1 MLFKMIKD
9 DIAWKTAMIKCKI
22 RKVKDNDWQVCRNCK
37 ANKYC
42 QKLAEY
48 KKDAAENV
56 VKDILPQMKFT
67 RNAILVEQKDI
78 AIFSS
83 KIKTRWI

>member
-48 KKDAAENV
+48 KKDAAEKCDRRYIATDEIHEECYTCRA
-56 VKDILPQMKFT
+56 KD
-67 RNAILVEQKDI
+67 
-78 AIFSS
+78 FSS